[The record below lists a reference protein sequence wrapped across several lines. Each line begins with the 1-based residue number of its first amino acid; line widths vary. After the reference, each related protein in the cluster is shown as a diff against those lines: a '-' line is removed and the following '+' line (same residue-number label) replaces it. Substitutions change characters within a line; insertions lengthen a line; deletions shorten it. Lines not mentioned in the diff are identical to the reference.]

1 MDSEKVGKLLAE
13 LRKERGLTQREVAQ
27 RLHISDKTVSKWE
40 TGQGLPD
47 VSLLGG
53 LSGLFGVPVERILAG
68 DMTPGQSDGGNMKR
82 LKFYVC
88 PTCGSFLSGTGGA
101 EVSCCGKKLSPL
113 KPRKGEGEHAVS
125 MESMDGEWYLTFDH
139 PMTKDHHLA
148 FVAWVGF
155 DRVFTVKLYP
165 EGPAAARLPRPQGG
179 EKLFWY
185 CTWHG
190 LFEGPGTVR

>member
-53 LSGLFGVPVERILAG
+53 LSGLFGVPVEHILAG

-88 PTCGSFLSGTGGA
+88 PTYGSFLSGTGGA

-113 KPRKGEGEHAVS
+113 KPQKGEGEHAVS

-165 EGPAAARLPRPQGG
+165 RDRPRRGCPGPRAGRSFFGTA
-179 EKLFWY
+179 
-185 CTWHG
+185 
-190 LFEGPGTVR
+190 PGTVCSKGRGR